1 MWNDFCDWYL
11 EMAKPVL
18 SQEPESRPRRDRP
31 PPRPRETAE
40 DVRAVARGVLLEAL
54 KLLHPV
60 MPFITEEIA
69 QPPRGRRTCSSRRRT
84 RPPADGREDPEA
96 LAAMAA
102 FQAVVQETRSY
113 RHLVGLPPGH
123 AAGALPVGLDAGPA
137 RGVLAPG
144 NGALPARRAFDASNS
159 TLPPSPADAIRDLAG
174 GVNVAIVLPEG
185 ALGEAERA
193 RLAAE
198 LAQVKAELEKA
209 TARLSDASFTAR
221 APEDVVA
228 GSRERAAELEHKARL
243 LTATLERRA

>member
-1 MWNDFCDWYL
+1 
-11 EMAKPVL
+11 
-18 SQEPESRPRRDRP
+18 
-31 PPRPRETAE
+31 
-40 DVRAVARGVLLEAL
+40 VLLEAL

-69 QPPRGRRTCSSRRRT
+69 SHLGSEAPLITTPYPAAGRF
-84 RPPADGREDPEA
+84 AEDPRA
-96 LAAMAA
+96 NAVMGA

-113 RHLVGLPPGH
+113 RHLVGLPPGTP
-123 AAGALPVGLDAGPA
+123 LELFLVGLD
-137 RGVLAPG
+137 
-144 NGALPARRAFDASNS
+144 PARREAFSRLATELCRLAGLS
-159 TLPPSPADAIRDLAG
+159 TLELNPSSVPEDAIRDLAG

-209 TARLSDASFTAR
+209 TSRLSDASFTSR

-243 LTATLERRA
+243 LTATLERRR